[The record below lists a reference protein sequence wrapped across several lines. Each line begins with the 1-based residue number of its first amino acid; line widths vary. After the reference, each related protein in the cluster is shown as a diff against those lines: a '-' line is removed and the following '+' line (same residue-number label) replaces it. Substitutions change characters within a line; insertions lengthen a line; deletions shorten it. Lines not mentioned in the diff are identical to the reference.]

1 MDAASVAV
9 RTAFDTRDV
18 VQRIV
23 EFLPFD
29 EVCGTRSL
37 HVGRARFESRIGRY
51 FGRLGVKAACRGLRS
66 GARQALTRGHWRPV
80 CRLAHE
86 GVALVRRFANKSPRS
101 CPALL
106 TEAWARDR
114 GAVVLTLLTDRAWE
128 TEAYRAHPHYTTPVT
143 LGSRYLQLVESD
155 SRYLQHIEL
164 DRPVQTNQGLSAA
177 FCRIMSAFGDAYA
190 LLRAGEN
197 LLDFLRGWLDWTGV
211 DYRFG
216 IPETYPIQNGELL
229 DLAKVQIGRAL
240 EEWADPG
247 VAAGFVAEC
256 TSLPWDGDPGPP
268 YPLPAT
274 GWPPGNL
281 IHYGRSMSQI
291 WQDRAKARRFAGY
304 LASVQRLR
312 EELPYV
318 CMADG
323 QRFRTAAELEEY
335 LGLHFG
341 AGPFLPWELSE
352 PGSY

>member
-1 MDAASVAV
+1 
-9 RTAFDTRDV
+9 
-18 VQRIV
+18 
-23 EFLPFD
+23 
-29 EVCGTRSL
+29 
-37 HVGRARFESRIGRY
+37 
-51 FGRLGVKAACRGLRS
+51 
-66 GARQALTRGHWRPV
+66 
-80 CRLAHE
+80 
-86 GVALVRRFANKSPRS
+86 
-101 CPALL
+101 
-106 TEAWARDR
+106 
-114 GAVVLTLLTDRAWE
+114 
-128 TEAYRAHPHYTTPVT
+128 
-143 LGSRYLQLVESD
+143 
-155 SRYLQHIEL
+155 
-164 DRPVQTNQGLSAA
+164 
-177 FCRIMSAFGDAYA
+177 MSAFGDAYA
-190 LLRAGEN
+190 SLRGGEILLE
-197 LLDFLRGWLDWTGV
+197 FLRSWLDWTAIDRDPGLWN
-211 DYRFG
+211 
-216 IPETYPIQNGELL
+216 PQPYPVHKIELL
-229 DLAKVQIGRAL
+229 HMAKELIGRAL
-240 EEWADPG
+240 EDWADPG